1 MRLRVSWHLMVAVTR
16 DLSSRLMAGARILVA
31 DDDVAVLESVT
42 WLLQENGYEVIP
54 ANGGV
59 SCLEQLEHRTPDLL
73 LLDILMP
80 DADGCQLLERIKSE
94 ERWRDVPVLML
105 SAQPPEEASVR
116 SLGLGAADFIRK
128 PYRPK
133 ELLARV
139 QVQLRSGAMLRSTR
153 SALAR
158 TEEALVRAQ
167 QDADSRRTLVDILHE
182 VTGDLSVTELFHL
195 LVRRAARALGVSHC
209 SVVLARPGDEQA
221 VVVAAF
227 ENPALQ
233 NLTIQ
238 LDRYPELQAALNSGQ
253 AVLVEDLDTHP
264 LYEGVRHA
272 WGIEGIEVP
281 IRSVIALPF
290 TVDDA
295 QHGVFLVRRTRD
307 QDRFAPQDLE
317 FARAVITAAV
327 VVIQRARM
335 VETTMADNA
344 RLEQLAQTDPLTQLL
359 NRRALT
365 ERIATEMERATRHDA
380 SLALLMIDLDHFKKV
395 NDSYGH
401 LVGDDVLRDIGRLL
415 LNTIRGSDIV
425 ARYGGEEFVLLLP
438 ETDEV
443 GAVSF
448 AERIR
453 TAVEAYEF
461 DRGDDQ
467 PALKLTA
474 SIGVAVF
481 PAARV
486 DTVEDLFARADS
498 ALYRAKADGRN
509 RVRQ

>member
-1 MRLRVSWHLMVAVTR
+1 
-16 DLSSRLMAGARILVA
+16 MAISRILVA
-31 DDDVAVLESVT
+31 DDDRAVLESVT

-54 ANGGV
+54 ADGGQ
-59 SCLEQLEHRTPDLL
+59 SCLEQLEKRSPDLL

-94 ERWRDVPVLML
+94 ERWRDLPVLML

-139 QVQLRSGAMLRSTR
+139 QAQLRTGALLRSTR
-153 SALAR
+153 QTLAR

-167 QDADSRRTLVDILHE
+167 HDADSRRKLVDILHE

-209 SVVLARPGDEQA
+209 SVVLARPGEMQA

-227 ENPALQ
+227 ENPGLQ
-233 NLTIQ
+233 QLTIH
-238 LDRYPELQAALNSGQ
+238 LDRYPELKAALDSGMP
-253 AVLVEDLDTHP
+253 VLVDDIDTHP
-264 LYEGVRHA
+264 IYEGVRHV

-290 TVDDA
+290 SIERG
-295 QHGVFLVRRTRD
+295 QYGVFLVRRTRD
-307 QDRFAPQDLE
+307 QEPFGVADLE
-317 FARAVITAAV
+317 FAQAVISAAV
-327 VVIQRARM
+327 AVIQRAQM
-335 VETTMADNA
+335 VENTMADNA
-344 RLEQLAQTDPLTQLL
+344 RLEQLAQTDPLTSLL

-365 ERIATEMERATRHDA
+365 ERLTAEMERALRYDST
-380 SLALLMIDLDHFKKV
+380 LALLLIDLDHFKKV
-395 NDSYGH
+395 NDTYGH
-401 LVGDDVLRDIGRLL
+401 LVGDDVLRDVGQLL
-415 LNTIRGSDIV
+415 TATVRGNDIV
-425 ARYGGEEFVLLLP
+425 ARYGGEEFLVLLP
-438 ETDEV
+438 ETDDT
-443 GAVSF
+443 GAEAF

-453 TAVEAYEF
+453 EAVDQHQFAPEAAF
-461 DRGDDQ
+461 
-467 PALKLTA
+467 PSLHLTA

-481 PAARV
+481 PAARIES
-486 DTVEDLFARADS
+486 VEDLFARADA

-509 RVRQ
+509 RVRL